1 MTNPNKPCGIE
12 LALLH
17 ALRYEEASLKHANAQ
32 ERWNLTNE
40 EKTIVLKW
48 IASRMD
54 EIKERL

>member
-1 MTNPNKPCGIE
+1 MTNPNKPDGIE

-17 ALRYEEASLKHANAQ
+17 SLRYEEASLKYADAGK
-32 ERWNLTNE
+32 RWNLTDA
-40 EKTIVLKW
+40 EKEIVLKW